1 MAQDSAKDLTFCSQN
16 SLKSSILE
24 NIMGY
29 VDYGSPL
36 LVKDKGT
43 DSNEDTNIIFS
54 CSFVINSLLT
64 KTEDLSFVR
73 QLFSALSISAWGFH
87 KFGYCDTPVVMTKL
101 IVAYFNFQNSH
112 SQAWLLHF
120 FTDKESIF
128 FSKYW
133 CCWSLVWRALFLE
146 SMPCIT
152 TTLCHKQHMYVLPC
166 ALLCVCLHGC
176 RLPLRLY
183 GISK

>member
-54 CSFVINSLLT
+54 CSFGINSRLT

-73 QLFSALSISAWGFH
+73 QLFSALSISA
-87 KFGYCDTPVVMTKL
+87 
-101 IVAYFNFQNSH
+101 
-112 SQAWLLHF
+112 
-120 FTDKESIF
+120 
-128 FSKYW
+128 
-133 CCWSLVWRALFLE
+133 
-146 SMPCIT
+146 
-152 TTLCHKQHMYVLPC
+152 
-166 ALLCVCLHGC
+166 
-176 RLPLRLY
+176 
-183 GISK
+183 

>member
-54 CSFVINSLLT
+54 CSFVINSRLT

-128 FSKYW
+128 FRNIDAAEVLFDELFFLKV
-133 CCWSLVWRALFLE
+133 CRALQ
-146 SMPCIT
+146 
-152 TTLCHKQHMYVLPC
+152 QHSVTNNICMFCPC

>member
-54 CSFVINSLLT
+54 CSFVINSRLT

-87 KFGYCDTPVVMTKL
+87 KFGYCDTPVIMTKL

-120 FTDKESIF
+120 FYRQGINFFRNLLKHTERPRVSIGIF
-128 FSKYW
+128 DFLTFLLFKFYY
-133 CCWSLVWRALFLE
+133 LNYQRPKKVALKNYLKK
-146 SMPCIT
+146 
-152 TTLCHKQHMYVLPC
+152 TLLWD
-166 ALLCVCLHGC
+166 
-176 RLPLRLY
+176 
-183 GISK
+183 